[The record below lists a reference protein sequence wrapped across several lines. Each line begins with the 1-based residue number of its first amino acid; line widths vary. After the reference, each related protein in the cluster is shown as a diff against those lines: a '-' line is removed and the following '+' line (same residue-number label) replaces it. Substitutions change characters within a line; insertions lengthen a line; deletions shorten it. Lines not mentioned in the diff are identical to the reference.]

1 MVCGKNMAQLQAL
14 MVNGGSNPVEICRS
28 SGARRRYQTIC
39 APVSDFRPRTRPDD
53 WNNFLL
59 ISLFVPYFPLDFGSN
74 SSFTKCPHS
83 FCLTIINLEKNLWQ
97 SIKDIKTK
105 TFPVHSS
112 LHNVSHNDN
121 VHIQNWMLGF
131 THSCPYEVVGCHL
144 SLCVCVYE
152 SVVVSKQRVACV
164 CGSNRRHEPFSP
176 DVGRRIL
183 RGAER

>member
-1 MVCGKNMAQLQAL
+1 MGEHRQKVLISTPISNLRFSVVTTIYLPDILQNYTEVYSLSKCCVEICTISLKYRRILANMVCGKNMAQLQAL

-97 SIKDIKTK
+97 SIKDIQTK
-105 TFPVHSS
+105 N
-112 LHNVSHNDN
+112 L
-121 VHIQNWMLGF
+121 
-131 THSCPYEVVGCHL
+131 SC
-144 SLCVCVYE
+144 S
-152 SVVVSKQRVACV
+152 
-164 CGSNRRHEPFSP
+164 
-176 DVGRRIL
+176 
-183 RGAER
+183 